1 MKYSKS
7 EIMNRAYKIPDL
19 KFEDQNLTS
28 FAGLTIFQPLVAWV
42 LKGGI
47 VIMCGKGD
55 VHAEIVSRKQRHC
68 SDCGHSK
75 YRRLDVAAFSGM

>member
-1 MKYSKS
+1 VKYSKS

-28 FAGLTIFQPLVAWV
+28 FAGLIIFQPLVAWV

-47 VIMCGKGD
+47 VIILDKIEKG
-55 VHAEIVSRKQRHC
+55 AEVGI
-68 SDCGHSK
+68 
-75 YRRLDVAAFSGM
+75 AGMFGGCLLPSVN